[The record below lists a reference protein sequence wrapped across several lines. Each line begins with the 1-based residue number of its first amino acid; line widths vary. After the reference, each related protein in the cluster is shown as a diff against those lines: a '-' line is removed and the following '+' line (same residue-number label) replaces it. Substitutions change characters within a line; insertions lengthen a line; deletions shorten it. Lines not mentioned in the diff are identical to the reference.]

1 MPLVTVS
8 SASEISIAN
17 QCHDLKLPYPIKI
30 LCFTKKTMKDAEL
43 KLQRYVGCK
52 VWVKRKRLIQHYQ
65 GYTVSQKDYLLE
77 PKNNRKTLHRINS
90 FTEDNP
96 LSELLNTSI
105 PVLQWEI
112 KFLRTQCNSL
122 CHKMMVCIWFFNCSI
137 VTKIVRAFV
146 LYIASC

>member
-1 MPLVTVS
+1 MSWSKTTLPNQNTVFH
-8 SASEISIAN
+8 E
-17 QCHDLKLPYPIKI
+17 
-30 LCFTKKTMKDAEL
+30 KTVKDAEL
-43 KLQRYVGCK
+43 KLQRYVGCI
-52 VWVKRKRLIQHYQ
+52 VWVKRNRLVQHYQ

-77 PKNNRKTLHRINS
+77 PKDNRKTLHRINS

-96 LSELLNTSI
+96 LSEILNTSI